1 MIKKLSVTLVIVFL
15 LVSFVLSG
23 CSSGPAGVPQ
33 SQFDQVNAQLADA
46 QAQLARAQTTI
57 TGLRGEKAAA
67 DSDLLEQTVK
77 TADLEKQV
85 ANLQS
90 KVDNLQSQVLG
101 LQEQVTL
108 TGATPTE
115 TAEKIVKYYQET
127 HVYDTYDL
135 FVCSDMAAEVWNM
148 LKAQGI
154 SALIVVGKID
164 QSISDILQSDHS
176 WVLAEVAPGDYL
188 ALETTGGRVVTR
200 AENSLYY
207 RGWTFSRPADM
218 KNYQQLVVK
227 YNEGVSFHNLMVHE
241 DKDAVDLYNSS
252 AIQAEADKWM
262 ALHDELDKLI
272 KQIEADLVDIHDE
285 IGSLATALN

>member
-33 SQFDQVNAQLADA
+33 SQYDQVNSQLADA

-108 TGATPTE
+108 TGATPAQ
-115 TAEKIVKYYQET
+115 TAEKIVKYYQAT

-188 ALETTGGRVVTR
+188 ALETTGGVVVAR
-200 AENSLYY
+200 SENPLYY
-207 RGWTFSRPADM
+207 QGWSFSSPADI
-218 KNYQQLVVK
+218 KDYDRKVWEYNIRVK
-227 YNEGVSFHNLMVHE
+227 LHNDMNAE
-241 DKDAVDLYNSS
+241 ARQAVDDNVRN
-252 AIQAEADKWM
+252 
-262 ALHDELDKLI
+262 ELNKLI
-272 KQIEADLVDIHDE
+272 KDQETYLTGLMKE
-285 IGSLATALN
+285 INSLATALN